1 MDVRQLSYFV
11 AVAEEQQFTRAAV
24 RTSVAQ
30 PAISHQIRRL
40 EAELGEVLFHR
51 DPRST
56 RLTEAG
62 EALLPH
68 ARAAVAALERGRDAV
83 ASLAGLLRGTLTV
96 GIVRA
101 PVDRRIFEVLGDF
114 HRAHPAVEIVVSERH
129 NEELFAAVAGGEV
142 DAAIVGIT
150 GEPLPSGVAARV
162 IGGEPLVLAAPP
174 GHELVRGRSV
184 AFGRLR
190 GYPLVTLTHGSGLRV
205 VLERACRQTGFT
217 PRIAAETSELSSLV
231 QLAAEGL
238 GVALLPRSAVAG
250 VAASRVAV
258 VGLTRPR
265 LERRTALAWHDGPIS
280 PAGRALLELANR
292 ALPTWGTAKPSPVG

>member
-11 AVAEEQQFTRAAV
+11 AVADEQQFTRAALRV
-24 RTSVAQ
+24 SVAQ

-51 DPRST
+51 DRRST

-68 ARAAVAALERGRDAV
+68 ARAAVAAVERGRDAV

-101 PVDRRIFEVLGDF
+101 PIDRRIFGVLGDF

-129 NEELFAAVAGGEV
+129 NDELLEAVAGREV
-142 DAAIVGIT
+142 DAIVGIT
-150 GEPLPSGVAARV
+150 GEPLPARVGARV
-162 IGGEPLVLAAPP
+162 IDVEPLVLAARP
-174 GHELVRGRSV
+174 GHDLARSRSV
-184 AFGRLR
+184 DFGRLR

-205 VLERACRQTGFT
+205 VLERACREAGFT
-217 PRIAAETSELSSLV
+217 PEITAETSELSSLA

-250 VAASRVAV
+250 AAASRLTV
-258 VGLTRPR
+258 VRVTRPR
-265 LERRTALAWHDGPIS
+265 LERRTALAWHEGPIS
-280 PAGRALLELANR
+280 PAARALLELANR
-292 ALPTWGTAKPSPVG
+292 ALPTA

>member
-11 AVAEEQQFTRAAV
+11 AVADEQQFTRAAV
-24 RTSVAQ
+24 RVSVAQ

-51 DPRST
+51 DRRST

-68 ARAAVAALERGRDAV
+68 ARAAVAAVERGRDAV

-101 PVDRRIFEVLGDF
+101 PIDRRIFGVLGDF
-114 HRAHPAVEIVVSERH
+114 HRAHPAVEIVLSERH
-129 NEELFAAVAGGEV
+129 NDELLEAVAGREV

-150 GEPLPSGVAARV
+150 GEPLPARV
-162 IGGEPLVLAAPP
+162 GTRVIDVEPLVLAARP
-174 GHELVRGRSV
+174 GHDLARSKRID
-184 AFGRLR
+184 FGRLR
-190 GYPLVTLTHGSGLRV
+190 GHPLVTLTHGSGLRV
-205 VLERACRQTGFT
+205 VLERACREAGFT
-217 PRIAAETSELSSLV
+217 PHIAAETSELSSLAH
-231 QLAAEGL
+231 LAAEGL

-250 VAASRVAV
+250 AAASRLAMVRV
-258 VGLTRPR
+258 TSPR
-265 LERRTALAWHDGPIS
+265 LERRTALAWHEGPIS
-280 PAGRALLELANR
+280 PAGRALLALANR
-292 ALPTWGTAKPSPVG
+292 ALPTA

>member
-40 EAELGEVLFHR
+40 EAELGQVLFRR

-68 ARAAVAALERGRDAV
+68 ARAAVAAVERGRDAV
-83 ASLAGLLRGTLTV
+83 VSLAGLLRGTLTV

-114 HRAHPAVEIVVSERH
+114 HRAHPAVEIVVSEQH
-129 NEELFAAVAGGEV
+129 NEELLAAVAGGEV

-150 GEPLPSGVAARV
+150 GEPLPSGVGARV
-162 IGGEPLVLAAPP
+162 IDAEPLVLAAPP
-174 GHELVRGRSV
+174 GHELARGRSV
-184 AFGRLR
+184 AFSSLR

-205 VLERACRQTGFT
+205 VLERACRQAGFM

-258 VGLTRPR
+258 VAVTRPR
-265 LERRTALAWHDGPIS
+265 LERRTALAWHEGPIS

-292 ALPTWGTAKPSPVG
+292 ALPTAGSAKASPVS